1 MFNIEPSGY
10 KVDPEL
16 SLQAVTSI
24 DRSRRFGLPEIPLVV
39 PSRDLNLSI

>member
-1 MFNIEPSGY
+1 MFNREPISY

-16 SLQAVTSI
+16 SLKAVTSI